1 MTELLSSSPLLTIF
15 IVVALGAALGA
26 VPFGPLRLGAAGA
39 LFVGLVIGSIAPD
52 IGASLGLIQ
61 SLGLALF
68 VYMVGL
74 SAGQTFFADLK
85 RQAPMMGWA
94 TLFLIVAAGGAIAL
108 GKVMNL
114 SPDMVSGIFSGSL
127 TSTPALA
134 AANAVTTSGEPS
146 VGYAIGYPAGVILA
160 ILVVAW
166 IVGRDWE
173 GKKDTDS
180 LAGQDIEAVSV
191 HVRNPMPVRRVTG
204 FSEQELRMSYLRR
217 EGRTRVISPGEE
229 LIEGDEVLFVGS
241 GPVVDAAIEQ
251 VGERIPEHLA
261 NDRAQVDFR
270 HFVVSNDS
278 LAGRTIAEL
287 NLAARFGGVVTR
299 VNRGDLEMLARDDL
313 ILELGDRAL
322 VVVPRESLS
331 EVSDFFGDSVRNVST
346 FSALSVGIGMALG
359 LLLGMIEISLPGNST
374 FSLGAAA
381 GPLIVGMI
389 LGALHRTGP
398 IIWQIPQAANL
409 TIRQLGLLIFLAAVG
424 IAAGPAF
431 MDTAFTSQGL
441 SAIVIAAVV
450 VLVSSFGLL
459 VACRASGLSS
469 ARTAGAIA
477 GMIGQP
483 AILSY
488 ATSRKDDERIESG
501 YAALFALG
509 ILVKILLVHLI
520 LSF

>member
-1 MTELLSSSPLLTIF
+1 MVDLLSTSPLLTIF

-39 LFVGLVIGSIAPD
+39 LFVGLFVGAYVPDLGSA
-52 IGASLGLIQ
+52 LGLIQ

-74 SAGQTFFADLK
+74 SAGETFFSDLR
-85 RQAPMMGWA
+85 RQAPIMLWA
-94 TLFLIVAAGGAIAL
+94 IVILVLSATGAILFGRAL
-108 GKVMNL
+108 
-114 SPDMVSGIFSGSL
+114 DMDVDLVAGIFAGSL

-134 AANAVTTSGEPS
+134 AANDATTSGLPS
-146 VGYAIGYPAGVILA
+146 VGYAIGYPVGVVLA

-166 IVGRDWE
+166 IVGKNWPS
-173 GKKDTDS
+173 KNDTDS

-191 HVRNPMPVRRVTG
+191 HVENPMPVRRVKG

-229 LIEGDEVLFVGS
+229 LIEGDEVLLVGT
-241 GPVVDAAIEQ
+241 GPVVSAAVDQ

-270 HFVVSNDS
+270 HFIVSNDD
-278 LAGRTIAEL
+278 LAGRTVAEL

-313 ILELGDRAL
+313 VLELGDRAL
-322 VVVPRESLS
+322 VVVPRESFDD
-331 EVSDFFGDSVRNVST
+331 VTAFFGDSVRGVST
-346 FSALSVGIGMALG
+346 FSALSVGVGMALG
-359 LLLGMIEISLPGNST
+359 LLLGMVEISLPGETS
-374 FSLGAAA
+374 FLLGAAA
-381 GPLIVGMI
+381 GPLIIGMI

-398 IIWQIPQAANL
+398 IIWQVPQAANL

-431 MDTAFTSQGL
+431 AKTAFTATGAMSVLVGAAVVLISAIGLALIGRLSGL
-441 SAIVIAAVV
+441 SAPRI
-450 VLVSSFGLL
+450 
-459 VACRASGLSS
+459 
-469 ARTAGAIA
+469 AGAVA

-488 ATSRKDDERIESG
+488 ATSRRDDERIESG
-501 YAALFALG
+501 YAALFALC
-509 ILVKILLVHLI
+509 IIVKILLIHLI
-520 LSF
+520 LAV